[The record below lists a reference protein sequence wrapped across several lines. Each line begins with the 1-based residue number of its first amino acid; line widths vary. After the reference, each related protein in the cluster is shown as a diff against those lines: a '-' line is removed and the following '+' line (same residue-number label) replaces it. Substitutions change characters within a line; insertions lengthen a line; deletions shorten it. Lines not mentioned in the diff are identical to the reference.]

1 MLSSSMKMILNT
13 NKVNL
18 KEKKKEKKSLIVI
31 AQMIQKKRN
40 QKLIA
45 QTIKI

>member
-1 MLSSSMKMILNT
+1 MKMISNT

-45 QTIKI
+45 QMIKI

>member
-1 MLSSSMKMILNT
+1 MKMILNT

-45 QTIKI
+45 QMIKI

>member
-1 MLSSSMKMILNT
+1 MILNT

-18 KEKKKEKKSLIVI
+18 KEKKKEKKSLIAI

-40 QKLIA
+40 QKPKALM
-45 QTIKI
+45 IKI

>member
-1 MLSSSMKMILNT
+1 MKMILNT

-18 KEKKKEKKSLIVI
+18 KEKKKEKKSLIAI

-40 QKLIA
+40 QKPKALM
-45 QTIKI
+45 IKI

>member
-1 MLSSSMKMILNT
+1 MKMILNT

-31 AQMIQKKRN
+31 AQMIQKKRT

-45 QTIKI
+45 QMIKI